1 MFAEGTFVQPPVCS
15 IVAIITRPTDANPR
29 YSVPRAVH
37 RAGAPRTH
45 PGALVRPLATA
56 DATRG
61 SIATRLG
68 CPKPSSQGPRAAAS
82 VGGEDSTRSKTGR
95 RAGTIFRFG
104 SSPGFFRVCNTL
116 PIRDPARPN
125 PRRLFGR
132 QSNPSRGSPLRG
144 ARDKVGA
151 RESRSRF
158 GVLRVARAT
167 E

>member
-1 MFAEGTFVQPPVCS
+1 MFAEGTIVHPPVCS
-15 IVAIITRPTDANPR
+15 IVAATRPTDANPR
-29 YSVPRAVH
+29 HSVPRAVH

-82 VGGEDSTRSKTGR
+82 VGGEDPTREQNWSAGGHDFPVRQAFFEFVTVCPYATL
-95 RAGTIFRFG
+95 RAQ
-104 SSPGFFRVCNTL
+104 TL
-116 PIRDPARPN
+116 DD
-125 PRRLFGR
+125 LFGR
-132 QSNPSRGSPLRG
+132 QSNPSRGSLRG
-144 ARDKVGA
+144 ARDEVGA

-158 GVLRVARAT
+158 GVLRVTRAT